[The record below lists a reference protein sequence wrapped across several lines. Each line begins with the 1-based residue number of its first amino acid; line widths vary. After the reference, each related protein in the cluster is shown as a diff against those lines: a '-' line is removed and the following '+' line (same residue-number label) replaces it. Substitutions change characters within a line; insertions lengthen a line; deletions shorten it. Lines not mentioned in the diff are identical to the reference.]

1 MAELKVL
8 KCPNCGANTTNAQN
22 CEYCGSLLVRF
33 VDKGI
38 DLSTTNY
45 LSDKM
50 TIPGL
55 AAELKKNLQ
64 LQKATDE
71 IVTTDIYHVV
81 DKDYYKTMSV
91 VRTGYGKY
99 ENTDVPIVIND
110 NKSGL
115 VVVHYDIETLNPE
128 DEGDYDEEFEKEE
141 QEYDKELLKEF
152 MSLPSYPLFT
162 QHVHRSNM
170 VDDETGKTIY
180 DNYHF
185 YAIDFGEDAEGAARL
200 ISEIIALPYI
210 VRDRL
215 EGKEIKGLTEK
226 KYLFFTNIGEDNIE
240 NSRKSIEDENHE
252 RFYDRHPNLRPSED
266 DEEEE
271 YEDEEYADEQCADEN
286 ETEDND
292 INDNVS
298 WMYVIISL
306 FIPLVGIILFF
317 VKKDKEP
324 NTAKYSIIAAA
335 IGFVIA
341 LCS

>member
-71 IVTTDIYHVV
+71 IVTTDIYRVV
-81 DKDYYKTMSV
+81 DKDYYKDMSV

-99 ENTDVPIVIND
+99 EDTDVPIVIND

-115 VVVHYDIETLNPE
+115 VIVYYEIETLNPE

-162 QHVHRSNM
+162 QHVHRTNFE
-170 VDDETGKTIY
+170 DHITGKTIY
-180 DNYHF
+180 YNYHF

-215 EGKEIKGLTEK
+215 EGKEIKGFTGLK
-226 KYLFFTNIGEDNIE
+226 HLFFTNIGEDNIE
-240 NSRKSIEDENHE
+240 NSRKSIRDENQERLYDRNPDLRPGEEEDGDEEFENEEYAVEDENK
-252 RFYDRHPNLRPSED
+252 D
-266 DEEEE
+266 D
-271 YEDEEYADEQCADEN
+271 
-286 ETEDND
+286 DNNSVD
-292 INDNVS
+292 WS
-298 WMYVIISL
+298 WVIVSL
-306 FIPLVGIILFF
+306 FFPVVGFILFF
-317 VKKDKEP
+317 VKKGKEP
-324 NTAKYSIIAAA
+324 KTAKYSIIAA
-335 IGFVIA
+335 IISSVLM